1 MYLKLNLPLW
11 RLSSLYR
18 LKILCVVLYAP
29 LFLYGIDYTGRL
41 PSQITL
47 QNGANQVSNATPTC
61 VAMRGCSFNYN
72 WATGAGGLD
81 FSYSTA
87 NGGNSTLTLNA
98 LMPIETYG
106 QTSLFYFDNL
116 TIGSNSK
123 LIVNNFYSFMVNKAI
138 ILNPYSSFEVSLQK
152 GSSGNKS
159 SQFYLTD
166 RTNVILTQGSSFVI
180 KNGDLFISNGSVNIE
195 NQATLD
201 IDSTNIR
208 LHKSLSNRGTLNLK
222 GDLWAVGTE
231 GVLTSPATTIIE
243 NYGTLNLTGNFHNGG
258 TLNSIYKEQ
267 GAGKLLNYGGEIHI
281 TGNLIN
287 QSEGGEHSSVQIYG
301 GSIKVDGSMRNAA
314 DSSLIFGAYNGKLG
328 QLIGNVDNQGKI
340 QVDIAGAEL
349 GSHQLI
355 TGNLN
360 GNTNMEILAGGGKS
374 EFINSSSQGN
384 GSIKLEKNT
393 QAIDTFLQNLDK
405 NQNSILTSLE
415 SNLEQDSKSL
425 YTYGGRAFLTNLSSN
440 IDTSANIL
448 STQAPSLSL
457 WSIMQNTTLP
467 LIYQPPMKR
476 FSFNLAPF
484 ASNANS
490 VNLSTPL
497 YGTSLSATLQ
507 QGLYSLSAFAT
518 YATSQ
523 GTSAL
528 DSTQTHLNST
538 ALLIGTY
545 SKLTLPKLELTLL
558 AYYGNTQHTSKREV
572 FFSSSTFQGKL
583 SYNELGLQSTLG
595 YPINYHRFY
604 FKPFVGLSYTLGMQ
618 GTFAESQANST
629 TMPTLSL
636 KAQQHHTLSLL
647 LGTQMRYYFGS
658 RHILFGGLNLQYVPT
673 PTQQTTAYFGNS
685 PLYFTNPQTLGYTLH
700 LGGSVPLHKHIS
712 LSLYA
717 LYAQSHTQFKTYS
730 GTLNLSYYF

>member
-29 LFLYGIDYTGRL
+29 LFLYGIDYTGKL

-301 GSIKVDGSMRNAA
+301 GSIKVDGGMTNAA
-314 DSSLIFGAYNGKLG
+314 DSSLIFGVYNGKLG
-328 QLIGNVDNQGKI
+328 QLIGNVNNQGKI

-355 TGNLN
+355 TGTLS

-393 QAIDTFLQNLDK
+393 QAIDTFLQSLDK

-425 YTYGGRAFLTNLSSN
+425 YTYGDRAFLTNLSSN
-440 IDTSANIL
+440 IDTSANML

-490 VNLSTPL
+490 ANLSTPL

-507 QGLYSLSAFAT
+507 QRLYSLSAFAT

-523 GTSAL
+523 STSTL
-528 DSTQTHLNST
+528 NTTQTHLNST

-595 YPINYHRFY
+595 YPISFQKFHI
-604 FKPFVGLSYTLGMQ
+604 KPFLGLSYTLGMQ
-618 GTFAESQANST
+618 GTFAESQANSA

-712 LSLYA
+712 LSLYV
-717 LYAQSHTQFKTYS
+717 LYAQSPIQFKTYS

>member
-1 MYLKLNLPLW
+1 M
-11 RLSSLYR
+11 
-18 LKILCVVLYAP
+18 
-29 LFLYGIDYTGRL
+29 T
-41 PSQITL
+41 
-47 QNGANQVSNATPTC
+47 
-61 VAMRGCSFNYN
+61 
-72 WATGAGGLD
+72 
-81 FSYSTA
+81 
-87 NGGNSTLTLNA
+87 
-98 LMPIETYG
+98 
-106 QTSLFYFDNL
+106 
-116 TIGSNSK
+116 
-123 LIVNNFYSFMVNKAI
+123 
-138 ILNPYSSFEVSLQK
+138 
-152 GSSGNKS
+152 
-159 SQFYLTD
+159 
-166 RTNVILTQGSSFVI
+166 
-180 KNGDLFISNGSVNIE
+180 
-195 NQATLD
+195 
-201 IDSTNIR
+201 
-208 LHKSLSNRGTLNLK
+208 
-222 GDLWAVGTE
+222 
-231 GVLTSPATTIIE
+231 
-243 NYGTLNLTGNFHNGG
+243 
-258 TLNSIYKEQ
+258 
-267 GAGKLLNYGGEIHI
+267 
-281 TGNLIN
+281 
-287 QSEGGEHSSVQIYG
+287 
-301 GSIKVDGSMRNAA
+301 NAA
-314 DSSLIFGAYNGKLG
+314 YSSLIFGSYNGKLG

-340 QVDIAGAEL
+340 QVDIARAEL

-355 TGNLN
+355 TGTLS
-360 GNTNMEILAGGGKS
+360 GNTNIEILASGGKS

-393 QAIDTFLQNLDK
+393 QAIDTFLQSLDK

-415 SNLEQDSKSL
+415 SNLGQDSKSL
-425 YTYGGRAFLTNLSSN
+425 YTYGDRAFLTNLSSN

-476 FSFNLAPF
+476 FSFNLTPF
-484 ASNANS
+484 VSNAS
-490 VNLSTPL
+490 SANLSTPL
-497 YGTSLSATLQ
+497 YGTSLSTSVQHNA
-507 QGLYSLSAFAT
+507 YSLSVFAT

-528 DSTQTHLNST
+528 NSTQTYLNST
-538 ALLIGTY
+538 ASLIGTY
-545 SKLTLPKLELTLL
+545 SKLTFPKLKLTLL

-604 FKPFVGLSYTLGMQ
+604 LKPFLGLSYTLGTQ
-618 GTFAESQANST
+618 GEFAEFQANNA

-636 KAQQHHTLSLL
+636 KAQQYHTLSLL
-647 LGTQMRYYFGS
+647 LGTQMCYYFGS

-673 PTQQTTAYFGNS
+673 STSQTTAYFGNS

>member
-18 LKILCVVLYAP
+18 LKILCVVLYTP

-47 QNGANQVSNATPTC
+47 QNGASQVSNATPTC
-61 VAMRGCSFNYN
+61 VNMRGCSFNYN

-87 NGGNSTLTLNA
+87 NSGSSTLTLNA
-98 LMPIETYG
+98 KMPIETYG

-123 LIVNNFYSFMVNKAI
+123 LIINNFYSFMVNKSI
-138 ILNPYSSFEVSLQK
+138 TLNPYASFEVSLQK
-152 GSSGNKS
+152 GGGGNKL

-287 QSEGGEHSSVQIYG
+287 QSESGEHSSVQIYG
-301 GSIKVDGSMRNAA
+301 GSIKVDGSMTNAA
-314 DSSLIFGAYNGKLG
+314 DSSLIFGSYNGKLG
-328 QLIGNVDNQGKI
+328 QLIGNVVNQGKI

-393 QAIDTFLQNLDK
+393 QAINTFLQNLGQ

-425 YTYGGRAFLTNLSSN
+425 YTYGDRAFLTNLSSH
-440 IDTSANIL
+440 IDTSANML

-476 FSFNLAPF
+476 FSFNLTPF
-484 ASNANS
+484 ASNAS
-490 VNLSTPL
+490 SANLSTPL

-507 QGLYSLSAFAT
+507 QRLYSLSAFAT

-558 AYYGNTQHTSKREV
+558 TYYGNTQHTSKREV

-618 GTFAESQANST
+618 GAFTESQANSA

-673 PTQQTTAYFGNS
+673 STPQTTAYFGNS
-685 PLYFTNPQTLGYTLH
+685 PLYFQSPQTLGYTLH

-717 LYAQSHTQFKTYS
+717 LYAQSPMQFKTYS